1 MKIAGL
7 VIGILLMILSGIVFV
22 VCLLLPSMT
31 NNRVNFE
38 EALLGL
44 IPSTVVFLLSTALAV
59 VSLILVLK
67 AKKNPPPINTQR

>member
-7 VIGILLMILSGIVFV
+7 IVGILLMILAGIAFI

-44 IPSTVVFLLSTALAV
+44 IPAAIIFFLALVLTVVSAIFFFKGRKSA
-59 VSLILVLK
+59 
-67 AKKNPPPINTQR
+67 P

>member
-7 VIGILLMILSGIVFV
+7 VIGILLMILAGIAFL
-22 VCLLLPSMT
+22 VCLILPSMT

-44 IPSTVVFLLSTALAV
+44 IPAALIFFLALVMTIISA
-59 VSLILVLK
+59 IFVLK
-67 AKKNPPPINTQR
+67 AKKNAAQTPVQ

>member
-7 VIGILLMILSGIVFV
+7 IVGILLMVLAGITFI
-22 VCLLLPSMT
+22 VCLALPSMT

-44 IPSTVVFLLSTALAV
+44 IPAAIVFFLAFV
-59 VSLILVLK
+59 LTIVSAIFVFK
-67 AKKNPPPINTQR
+67 AKKTAAQLPGQ

>member
-1 MKIAGL
+1 MKTASLI
-7 VIGILLMILSGIVFV
+7 IGILLMILAGIAFI

-44 IPSTVVFLLSTALAV
+44 IPAAIVFFLAFV
-59 VSLILVLK
+59 LTIVSAVFVLK
-67 AKKNPPPINTQR
+67 AKRTV

>member
-7 VIGILLMILSGIVFV
+7 IIGILLMILTGIAFI

-44 IPSTVVFLLSTALAV
+44 IPAALIFFLALVLTIVSAVF
-59 VSLILVLK
+59 VLK
-67 AKKNPPPINTQR
+67 AKKNAAQMSGQ

>member
-7 VIGILLMILSGIVFV
+7 IVGILLMVLAGIAFI
-22 VCLLLPSMT
+22 VCLALPSMT

-44 IPSTVVFLLSTALAV
+44 IPAAVIFFLAFVLTVISAIFFF
-59 VSLILVLK
+59 K
-67 AKKNPPPINTQR
+67 AKKIAA

>member
-7 VIGILLMILSGIVFV
+7 IVGILLMVLAGIAFV

-44 IPSTVVFLLSTALAV
+44 IPAAIVFFLAFV
-59 VSLILVLK
+59 LTLVSAIFFFR
-67 AKKNPPPINTQR
+67 AKKATR